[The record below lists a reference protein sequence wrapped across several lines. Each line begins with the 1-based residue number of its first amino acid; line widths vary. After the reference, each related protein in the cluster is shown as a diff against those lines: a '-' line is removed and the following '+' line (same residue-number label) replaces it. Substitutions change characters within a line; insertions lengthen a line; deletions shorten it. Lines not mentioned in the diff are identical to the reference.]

1 MFVHPHISSRPKLR
15 AGRSAQPRVMSKQC
29 PSSFLA
35 FMSKSFAQG
44 GTSFIVIFPNPKK
57 ENQIT
62 LLGTLVKSTLPA
74 LHSPPEC
81 ANSRK
86 LPQHHLFAVH
96 NNIWYTKV
104 QYIACC
110 TFCCVQ
116 KQHRLCGMSR
126 KFGNLGSPTGG
137 HKQREPWQM
146 TSDWDAWIIQWI
158 QMGYKWDTSGQR
170 KFRSLISSKFHV
182 TNLEKRGWR

>member
-86 LPQHHLFAVH
+86 LPQHHLFAVY

-126 KFGNLGSPTGG
+126 KFGNLGGPQVDTS
-137 HKQREPWQM
+137 RENLGKWRVTEM
-146 TSDWDAWIIQWI
+146 LGSSS
-158 QMGYKWDTSGQR
+158 GYKWDTSGIQVV
-170 KFRSLISSKFHV
+170 KGSLEI
-182 TNLEKRGWR
+182 